1 MDTSCRALIQLC
13 CRYLKR
19 VWIASHVTPRLFMR
33 SIKNAKVPLCHVFA
47 TLPHFLM
54 SAFHSACKVSPAFL
68 RSSLKGRMDHRWL
81 YAEQC
86 RSHLSRG
93 HATFFSS
100 RHFIHHIIIILFFF
114 FFRVFLLN
122 GIDDQVDKHRGQS
135 CIAIQVIPSDS
146 LGLPEPMGQGTDTS
160 AICSLEASHTFAW
173 KWHPH
178 GSGRDTLP
186 VPEVTTDDLSTSWLI
201 SPAPAAM

>member
-1 MDTSCRALIQLC
+1 MLNNAGLIYPEDML
-13 CRYLKR
+13 
-19 VWIASHVTPRLFMR
+19 LF
-33 SIKNAKVPLCHVFA
+33 SLQTFY
-47 TLPHFLM
+47 
-54 SAFHSACKVSPAFL
+54 SP
-68 RSSLKGRMDHRWL
+68 
-81 YAEQC
+81 YNNNN
-86 RSHLSRG
+86 
-93 HATFFSS
+93 TF
-100 RHFIHHIIIILFFF
+100 I
-114 FFRVFLLN
+114 FRVFLLN

-146 LGLPEPMGQGTDTS
+146 LGPPEPMGQGTDTS
-160 AICSLEASHTFAW
+160 AICSLKASHTFAW